1 FVKSVCYLNPNFSK
15 LTNNQSYSV
24 YRSCCVRFSI
34 FSERQKKGNYLKPT
48 GYMEIVMLGLSFGHH
63 LTMFISALLGSG
75 AAEISCNNLN
85 RTLACTVAER
95 LD

>member
-1 FVKSVCYLNPNFSK
+1 VFTVLAVYGLPSLVKDK
-15 LTNNQSYSV
+15 
-24 YRSCCVRFSI
+24 
-34 FSERQKKGNYLKPT
+34 KKGNYLKPT

-63 LTMFISALLGSG
+63 LTMFISAMLGSG